1 LDYLIAKANE
11 ILFPRPQVKNID
23 SALSRK
29 DVQREKS
36 PVGLVL
42 LKVWFKNWSSNNK
55 LRETYF
61 QKRWE
66 NPDSAW
72 LMQKQKS
79 EYALAEYPD
88 ANAG

>member
-1 LDYLIAKANE
+1 M
-11 ILFPRPQVKNID
+11 
-23 SALSRK
+23 
-29 DVQREKS
+29 
-36 PVGLVL
+36 GL

-61 QKRWE
+61 QKRGK
-66 NPDSAW
+66 NPDSAIW

-79 EYALAEYPD
+79 EQALAEYPD